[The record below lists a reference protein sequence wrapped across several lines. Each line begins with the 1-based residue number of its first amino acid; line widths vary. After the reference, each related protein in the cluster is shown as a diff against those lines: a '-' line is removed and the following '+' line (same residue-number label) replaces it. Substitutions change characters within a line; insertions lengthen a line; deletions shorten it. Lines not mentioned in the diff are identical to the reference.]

1 MKICVCRIKYQT
13 EFQEERTDNNT
24 HRSEFWW
31 SYWTAK
37 DNEQPYQGAIQ
48 KNQVTSKGN
57 ARGLELLSVPLLSL
71 STIPLEKLRSPAA
84 DMVSCHAITFL
95 CNIYCNCDW
104 LTGDWLCD
112 CGLCFM
118 QLLQH
123 PAPCLVLAACSIT
136 ACWITDLP
144 RVSSLTQSF
153 MGAERVSDLP
163 KPYCWEVKKQGLE
176 PRSLNAYGTILS
188 AGR

>member
-1 MKICVCRIKYQT
+1 MPWKQKREMKICVCRIKYQT

-104 LTGDWLCD
+104 LTGDCVTADSVLCS
-112 CGLCFM
+112 FSST
-118 QLLQH
+118 QH
-123 PAPCLVLAACSIT
+123 HA
-136 ACWITDLP
+136 W
-144 RVSSLTQSF
+144 SSLHAQSLHV
-153 MGAERVSDLP
+153 ELLTYP
-163 KPYCWEVKKQGLE
+163 ECP
-176 PRSLNAYGTILS
+176 P
-188 AGR
+188 